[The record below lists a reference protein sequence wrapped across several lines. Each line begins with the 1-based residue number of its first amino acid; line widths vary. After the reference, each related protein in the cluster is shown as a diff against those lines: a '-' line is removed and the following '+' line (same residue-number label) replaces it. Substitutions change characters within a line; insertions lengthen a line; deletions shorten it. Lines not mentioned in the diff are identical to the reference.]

1 MVSGLPALQIGD
13 LTVPVPIVQGGM
25 GVMVST
31 SPLVSAVA
39 NCGGAGTIAS
49 VGLGLVTD
57 HNESDFVNASHEG
70 LQLELRTTRKL
81 TKGVIG
87 INILCAVSNYDDLV
101 RYAAAED
108 INFIISGAGLP
119 LKLPALVPNRK
130 IKLIPIVSSGRAL
143 DLIIR
148 TWKHRYDRY
157 PDAVVVEGPLAG
169 GHLGFR
175 FEHAADYAQNS
186 LDDIVRDVLVVA
198 NAAGAAS
205 GTPIPVIAAGGVYTG
220 ADIARYLK
228 MGASG
233 VQMATRFV
241 ATGECSVAPAFKQ
254 LYLSATEDDVLIIE
268 SPVGMPGR
276 ALRTAFTEKLAR
288 GEREPFRCTY
298 RCLKTCDP
306 RVAPYC
312 IAKALY
318 HAVKGDLDR
327 AVVFAGHNVSR
338 VDKVVPVRALI
349 DELVSEAAAA
359 LKG

>member
-31 SPLVSAVA
+31 APLVAAVA
-39 NCGGAGTIAS
+39 NCGAAGTIAS

-57 HNESDFVNASHEG
+57 HNESDFVGASHDG
-70 LQLELRTTRKL
+70 LQMELRATRKL
-81 TKGVIG
+81 TRGVFG

-119 LKLPALVPNRK
+119 LKLPALVPDRRV
-130 IKLIPIVSSGRAL
+130 KLIPIVSSGRAL

-148 TWKHRYDRY
+148 TWKHRYNRI

-175 FEHAADYAQNS
+175 FEHAGDYAKDN
-186 LDDIVRDVLVVA
+186 LPAIVSEVLTVA
-198 NAAGAAS
+198 KAAGEAS
-205 GTPIPVIAAGGVYTG
+205 GTPLPVIAAGGIYTG

-228 MGASG
+228 LGASG
-233 VQMATRFV
+233 VQIATRFV
-241 ATGECSVAPAFKQ
+241 ATDECSVAPAFKQ

-276 ALRTAFTEKLAR
+276 ALRTALTEKLAR

-306 RVAPYC
+306 KVAPYC

-318 HAVKGDLDR
+318 NAVKGDLDR

-338 VDKVVPVRALI
+338 VNKIVPVRVLI
-349 DELVSEAAAA
+349 DELVSEAEAA
-359 LKG
+359 LAG